1 MSAAL
6 ATAVK
11 DARGVV
17 VGAPARLLRLEGAAL
32 LVGSLLAY
40 STTGRPWWLVPLAL
54 LLPDL
59 SMIGYVAG
67 TKVGA
72 RGYNLAHTTL
82 LPGALVAVGWWQ
94 SASLAT
100 ALGLIWLAHIGLDRM
115 LGYGLKYDDDFQH
128 THLGGAR

>member
-1 MSAAL
+1 VSSPVDTAAKN
-6 ATAVK
+6 AW
-11 DARGVV
+11 GVV
-17 VGAPARLLRLEGAAL
+17 AGIPARLLRLEGAAL
-32 LVGSLLAY
+32 LIGSLLAY
-40 STTGRPWWLVPLAL
+40 TTTGKPWWLVPLLL

-59 SMIGYVAG
+59 SMLGYIAG

-72 RGYNLAHTTL
+72 RSHNFAHTTP
-82 LPGALVAVGWWQ
+82 LPGALIAVGWWQ